1 MTSSSSHDFLKI
13 LHTEAA
19 MTFGGQ
25 EHRIYKEMLAM
36 RERGHYL
43 EAVCQPGAHLIP
55 RLRDRGFEVH
65 EVAMTGLNNFI
76 AGVRKIRQIIRR
88 GKFDVVNTHSRTD
101 TLIGALAGR
110 LERTPLIV
118 RTRHLGKPPGS
129 LLSYTI
135 LPHRVIAISKYV
147 QEQLLG
153 KGISKEKIGLVYT
166 AVEQPDITVTSS
178 IRQELG
184 IPPEGI
190 IIGSIGHM
198 RIQKGHD
205 KLIAAAVPI
214 LKAMPNVYLVIAGR
228 GEPLLSYLK
237 AQVKKQKLERQI
249 HLLGQ
254 RNDIP
259 NLLSGFDIFALA
271 TEAEALGTAYIE
283 ASSYGLPLVGTEVG
297 GVPEI
302 IEHGSNG
309 ALFPVRDGLAL
320 GIILRAMISNS
331 QFRQAMGDTAKA
343 MFENDPRWKIENM
356 ASKTEAIYRKWIQ
369 ERSLRSLPY

>member
-1 MTSSSSHDFLKI
+1 MVSSSSPDMLKI

-19 MTFGGQ
+19 VTFGGQ

-65 EVAMTGLNNFI
+65 EVAMTGTSNFI

-101 TLIGALAGR
+101 TMIGALAAR
-110 LERTPLIV
+110 LARAPLIV

-147 QEQLLG
+147 QEQLLNR
-153 KGISKEKIGLVYT
+153 GISKKKIGLVYT
-166 AVEQPDITVTSS
+166 AVQQPDLTVTSS

-184 IPPEGI
+184 ISPNGI
-190 IIGSIGHM
+190 IIGSLGHM
-198 RIQKGHD
+198 RYEKGHHI
-205 KLIAAAVPI
+205 LIDAVLPI
-214 LKAMPNVYLVIAGR
+214 LKDRPNVYLVIAGR

-237 AQVKKQKLERQI
+237 TQVKKYKMERQI

-254 RNDIP
+254 RNDIA

-271 TEAEALGTAYIE
+271 TQEEALGTAYIE
-283 ASSYGLPLVGTEVG
+283 ASSYGLPLVGSNVG

-302 IEHGSNG
+302 IKDATNG
-309 ALFPVRDGLAL
+309 TLFPSWDMQTLEITLR
-320 GIILRAMISNS
+320 ILVSSPVIRTKL
-331 QFRQAMGDTAKA
+331 GDTARA
-343 MFENDPRWKIENM
+343 MFESDPRWKIENM
-356 ASKTEAIYRKWIQ
+356 ASETEALYRKWLQ
-369 ERSLRSLPY
+369 ERKWRI